1 MARRT
6 ELFPVLL
13 GLLENVAGIVFIE
26 IVPLDRNRNSRLWI
40 PVDVMVCA
48 MTAENISK
56 GF

>member
-13 GLLENVAGIVFIE
+13 GLLEDVAGIVFIE

-48 MTAENISK
+48 MAAENISK

>member
-13 GLLENVAGIVFIE
+13 GLLEDVAGIVFIE
-26 IVPLDRNRNSRLWI
+26 IVPLDRNTNSRFSI
-40 PVDVMVCA
+40 PVDVVVCTMA
-48 MTAENISK
+48 VENISK